1 MDITYRIDKN
11 ILYIAVEGRVDA
23 SNAAEAEKKIFEIKN
38 ANADKHVV
46 LDAENLEYVS
56 SAGLRILLTTQKT
69 MSKQGKMVV
78 RHVNKSIAEVF
89 RITGFSKV
97 LTVE

>member
-1 MDITYRIDKN
+1 MTIEKITNGTELTILLGGRLDTTTAPQLEKELKSCLTGVTSLIFDI
-11 ILYIAVEGRVDA
+11 AG
-23 SNAAEAEKKIFEIKN
+23 
-38 ANADKHVV
+38 
-46 LDAENLEYVS
+46 LEYVS

-89 RITGFSKV
+89 RITGFAKV

>member
-1 MDITYRIDKN
+1 MTIEKVINGTEMKILLGGRLDTSTAPQLEKELKSSLGGVTSLIFDIAELD
-11 ILYIAVEGRVDA
+11 YI
-23 SNAAEAEKKIFEIKN
+23 
-38 ANADKHVV
+38 
-46 LDAENLEYVS
+46 S
-56 SAGLRILLTTQKT
+56 SAGLRVLLTTQKT

>member
-1 MDITYRIDKN
+1 MTIEKVVNGTEMKILLGGRLDTTTAPQLEKELKSSLGGVTSLIFDIAELD
-11 ILYIAVEGRVDA
+11 YI
-23 SNAAEAEKKIFEIKN
+23 
-38 ANADKHVV
+38 
-46 LDAENLEYVS
+46 S
-56 SAGLRILLTTQKT
+56 SAGLRVLLTTQKT

>member
-1 MDITYRIDKN
+1 MTIEKVINGTEMKILLGGRLDTTTAPQLEKELKSSLGGVTSLIFDIAELD
-11 ILYIAVEGRVDA
+11 YI
-23 SNAAEAEKKIFEIKN
+23 
-38 ANADKHVV
+38 
-46 LDAENLEYVS
+46 S
-56 SAGLRILLTTQKT
+56 SAGLRVLLTTQKT